1 VLACTKPNG
10 TGDDESAG
18 RHIHRA
24 GAARIVDAGRS
35 RPAPKEAWNVG
46 RIARALAV
54 AAMVTI
60 AVAGCG
66 SAVESPAAPSGPQS
80 AAPAHPCSS
89 GERYV
94 VGRVY
99 PLGAC
104 LPDTPSEQASCA
116 PGEHAVVG
124 RVNPLGECYPDA
136 RPTPIR
142 SCPPGERLVVG
153 RVNSYGDCLPAFSP

>member
-1 VLACTKPNG
+1 
-10 TGDDESAG
+10 
-18 RHIHRA
+18 
-24 GAARIVDAGRS
+24 
-35 RPAPKEAWNVG
+35 VG
-46 RIARALAV
+46 PIARALAV

-66 SAVESPAAPSGPQS
+66 SAVGSPAAPSGAQS
-80 AAPAHPCSS
+80 AAPAAAPSGAESAAPALPCPS

-99 PLGAC
+99 PMGAC
-104 LPDTPSEQASCA
+104 LPATSEQASCA

-153 RVNSYGDCLPAFSP
+153 RVNSMETAPGLLSVAATRAGASGRRVGRTYPATPQVCPCRWGDA